1 MSITSNRHRDYNGR
15 GHRGP
20 VARVQSGV
28 MPIKTGVSTENAE
41 YISSCADHTTK
52 EQLAMSARVNVNTPA
67 AAPAMTSTHATEKQ
81 PAMSVRV
88 NVNTPIAAPV
98 TASAYIEKYCASDIY
113 VCKVKERAG
122 QYSDYYKTED
132 LVNASATA
140 SALAKHGRAASY
152 DRIASWGIVA

>member
-52 EQLAMSARVNVNTPA
+52 EQLVMSARVNVNTPA
-67 AAPAMTSTHATEKQ
+67 
-81 PAMSVRV
+81 
-88 NVNTPIAAPV
+88 AAPV

-113 VCKVKERAG
+113 ICNGQEQAG
-122 QYSDYYKTED
+122 QYSYNYKTED
-132 LVNASATA
+132 LVKTSATA

-152 DRIASWGIVA
+152 DRIASWGIVAL